1 MRDVIEYTR
10 VSCKGG
16 RKRSVWR
23 IRRIIF
29 KKPETR
35 NPDRKIWKGREIG
48 KSRQNRENIS

>member
-1 MRDVIEYTR
+1 M
-10 VSCKGG
+10 
-16 RKRSVWR
+16 WR